1 MTQFQ
6 PPQRTVEIKINPKLH
21 TRAPENQQEAN
32 TWALLDTVWDLL
44 REYAVRNTLQA
55 AREAAREAGDTSFPD
70 DDEEV
75 FRQSQAEHGDDAP
88 KNHLD
93 LAPDCQTA
101 AMALAAAFQ
110 HLENETLQEAQEAGA
125 TQEAAEA
132 LRELGL
138 LADGGL
144 DLDAALK
151 VLAQDP
157 DLN

>member
-1 MTQFQ
+1 VTKFEA
-6 PPQRTVEIKINPKLH
+6 PKRTVEVKINPELH
-21 TRAPENQQEAN
+21 SRAPEDQQEAL
-32 TWALLDTVWDLL
+32 TWAVLDTVWDLL
-44 REYAVRNTLQA
+44 REYAVRTTLQK
-55 AREAAREAGDTSFPD
+55 AREAAREAGAEFPD
-70 DDEEV
+70 DDEQV
-75 FRQSQAEHGDDAP
+75 FLDAQAEHGDDAP

-110 HLENETLQEAQEAGA
+110 HLEYETLNEAQEAGA
-125 TQEAAEA
+125 QQEAADA
-132 LRELGL
+132 LKQLGL
-138 LADGGL
+138 LGETGL